1 MTKEER
7 KERRMV
13 TYPAPYLKKKVD
25 AYSLEKGKNGKP
37 QSDSASIIDALNF
50 FFKYKDKIL
59 E

>member
-1 MTKEER
+1 MTNEER

-25 AYSLEKGKNGKP
+25 SYSLEKGKNGKP
-37 QSDSASIIDALNF
+37 QSDSLTIIEALTF
-50 FFKYKDKIL
+50 FFKYKDKVL